1 MTRMP
6 ERGTSVEL
14 RDQQGGAH
22 RSEVL
27 ECHQQQPGTLL
38 LTPPA
43 DRPAERPF
51 EPGTRLLVS
60 WPEDNTYWVL
70 PVLLVELRAADG
82 AAPSL
87 VAEVDDDAWREERRE
102 FVRSNLDARVL
113 IDFEA
118 EDSEGGPGPREVP
131 AELIDLSE
139 VALRGVISQ
148 EYRDW
153 LVPHMPVTVRITL
166 AGEEFQIGSS
176 VLLAKPAARIDLGL
190 EVVILFDRPVDRVEE
205 LRRHLPDRSPQA
217 RV

>member
-6 ERGTSVEL
+6 ERGTTVEL
-14 RDQQGGAH
+14 RDQQGSAH

-27 ECHQQQPGTLL
+27 ESQQPGTLVL
-38 LTPPA
+38 APPA
-43 DRPAERPF
+43 DRPADRPF

-60 WPEDNTYWVL
+60 WPEEDSYWVL
-70 PVLLVELRAADG
+70 PVLLVKLRQAGDG
-82 AAPSL
+82 PPLL
-87 VAEVDDDAWREERRE
+87 VAEVDDDAWRAERRE

-139 VALRGVISQ
+139 VALRGIVSQ

-153 LVPHMPVTVRITL
+153 LVPRMPITVRLTL
-166 AGEEFQIGSS
+166 GGDQFQIGST

-190 EVVILFDRPVDRVEE
+190 EVVILFDRPVERVDV
-205 LRRHLPDRSPQA
+205 LRDHLANQTRQA
-217 RV
+217 SV